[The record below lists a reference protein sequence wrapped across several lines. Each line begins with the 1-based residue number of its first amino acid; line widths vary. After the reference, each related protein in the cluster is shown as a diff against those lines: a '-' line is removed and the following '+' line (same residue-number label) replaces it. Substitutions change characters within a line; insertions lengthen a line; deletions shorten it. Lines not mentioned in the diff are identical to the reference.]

1 MKDKNGVS
9 IVDAFQKMLVDSN
22 RKPNKIWVDKRSE
35 FYNNYFKKWLKDNG
49 IEMYSTHNERKSV
62 VAERF
67 MRTLKTKIYK

>member
-49 IEMYSTHNERKSV
+49 IEMYSIHNERKSV